1 MKLVATGSQTV
12 GPFFSIG
19 FGHLCSVTAA
29 VEARPITVHG
39 KVIDGD
45 GEPVPDAVLELWQAD
60 PLGNYPTGSA
70 NASGH
75 AAGFARIATDD
86 KGSFSFTTC
95 RPGAVAFDGI
105 RKQAPHLV
113 VLVFARGLLRH
124 LITRMYFADEPGNAT
139 DPLLQSLPD
148 DRRSTL
154 IAQGTSDSADT
165 LHWDVVLQGENET
178 VFFAW

>member
-19 FGHLCSVTAA
+19 FGHLGSLAAA
-29 VEARPITVHG
+29 VDSKPVTVHG
-39 KVIDGD
+39 KVIDGE
-45 GEPVPDAVLELWQAD
+45 GESVPDAVLEFWQAD
-60 PLGNYPTGSA
+60 PLGNYATASA
-70 NASGH
+70 DVSGL

-86 KGSFSFTTC
+86 DGCFGFSTC

-105 RKQAPHLV
+105 QMQAPHLV

-124 LITRMYFADEPGNAT
+124 LITRMYLPDEPGNAT

-148 DRRSTL
+148 DRRPTL
-154 IAQGTSDSADT
+154 IARKISGSADS
-165 LHWDVVLQGENET
+165 LHWEVVLQGENET

>member
-1 MKLVATGSQTV
+1 
-12 GPFFSIG
+12 
-19 FGHLCSVTAA
+19 
-29 VEARPITVHG
+29 
-39 KVIDGD
+39 
-45 GEPVPDAVLELWQAD
+45 
-60 PLGNYPTGSA
+60 
-70 NASGH
+70 
-75 AAGFARIATDD
+75 
-86 KGSFSFTTC
+86 
-95 RPGAVAFDGI
+95 VAFDGI

>member
-1 MKLVATGSQTV
+1 
-12 GPFFSIG
+12 
-19 FGHLCSVTAA
+19 
-29 VEARPITVHG
+29 
-39 KVIDGD
+39 
-45 GEPVPDAVLELWQAD
+45 VPDAVLELWQSD

-70 NASGH
+70 DASGL

-105 RKQAPHLV
+105 QKQAPHLV

-124 LITRMYFADEPGNAT
+124 LITRMYFPDEPGNAT

-148 DRRSTL
+148 DRRPTL
-154 IAQGTSDSADT
+154 IARGTSGAADT
-165 LHWDVVLQGENET
+165 LYWNVVLQGENET